1 MDIVDPSCNTNP
13 SAMKILSLEGDSL
26 LVFLV
31 HLKYGLT
38 RGLAFGGSNL
48 IRGGLLYINYG
59 SKIMNM
65 FRWIF

>member
-1 MDIVDPSCNTNP
+1 MDIVDPSCNTDP
-13 SAMKILSLEGDSL
+13 SAIKKLSLDWDSL

-48 IRGGLLYINYG
+48 IKGALL
-59 SKIMNM
+59 
-65 FRWIF
+65 

>member
-1 MDIVDPSCNTNP
+1 MDIVDPSCNTDP
-13 SAMKILSLEGDSL
+13 SAIKKLSLDWDSL

-48 IRGGLLYINYG
+48 EKGALL
-59 SKIMNM
+59 
-65 FRWIF
+65 